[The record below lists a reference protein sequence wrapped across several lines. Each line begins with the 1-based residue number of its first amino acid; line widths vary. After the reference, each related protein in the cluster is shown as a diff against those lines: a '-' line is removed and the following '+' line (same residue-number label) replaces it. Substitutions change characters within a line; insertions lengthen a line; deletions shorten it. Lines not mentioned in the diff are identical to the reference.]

1 MLIGS
6 HHFCIRAMAIMARA
20 VCSMFDGAMCYLLH
34 DPHIPKKTFVAQTS
48 PQKVGHIPFLLYQ
61 FPDNLNF
68 NVSGRPKNANQFWGT
83 LI

>member
-34 DPHIPKKTFVAQTS
+34 DPHIPKK
-48 PQKVGHIPFLLYQ
+48 LLW
-61 FPDNLNF
+61 
-68 NVSGRPKNANQFWGT
+68 PKQVPKKLDISHFYFISSLT
-83 LI
+83 T